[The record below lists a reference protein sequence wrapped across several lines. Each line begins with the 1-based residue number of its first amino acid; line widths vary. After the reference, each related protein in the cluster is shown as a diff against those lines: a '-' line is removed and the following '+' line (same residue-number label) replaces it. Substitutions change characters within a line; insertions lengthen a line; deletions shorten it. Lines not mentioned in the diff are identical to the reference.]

1 MTYVITIDTER
12 NATSITSYADAN
24 EALEMLNDTPNI
36 NLRPISTGSDFG
48 IVKDSGLAFYIDEN
62 SKKFFIIMETAIS
75 SIFDLTIPAIGG
87 KFELMTTPMPF
98 PGIDIEYIDDNE
110 PADNTPEGDAYIRP
124 RIVFEKPGDE
134 YGANNHVR
142 AFGWNTQ
149 EDYDWQY
156 DFNDKCFKN

>member
-1 MTYVITIDTER
+1 MAYVITIDTER
-12 NATSITSYADAN
+12 NATSITGYADAN

-75 SIFDLTIPAIGG
+75 SIFDLTIPTIGG

-156 DFNDKCFKN
+156 DFTDKCFKN